1 MIDTKNRIL
10 NSAEIL
16 FAEHGFNETSLR
28 IITSVADVNLA
39 AVNYHFGSKKILIQ
53 AVIDRYF
60 ISFTE
65 YLEKEF
71 AKYENSEKKLT
82 TRALLESLVEP
93 ILKLNEIRPEGA
105 STFMRSLGRA
115 YTESQ
120 GHLKLFLTEKYGYL
134 LIQFTVLVNQ
144 ANPELDSRE
153 MFWRLHFM
161 LGTFVF
167 ALAGQRALSDI
178 AEADFNEK
186 VDVTGIVHHLI
197 PFLTA
202 AMQPTLTEPSLIESL

>member
-1 MIDTKNRIL
+1 MSNTKNRIL
-10 NSAEIL
+10 NSAEVL

-39 AVNYHFGSKKILIQ
+39 AVNYHFGSKKVLIQ

-60 ISFTE
+60 ITFTE

-71 AKYENSEKKLT
+71 AQYENHEKALT
-82 TRALLESLVEP
+82 TQALLESLVVP
-93 ILKLNEIRPEGA
+93 IIKLNSIRPEGA
-105 STFMRSLGRA
+105 STFMRLLGRA

-134 LIQFTVLVNQ
+134 LTQFTVLVNR

-167 ALAGQRALSDI
+167 ALAGQQALSDI
-178 AEADFNEK
+178 AEADFDEK
-186 VDVTGIVHHLI
+186 VDITGIVRHLI

-202 AMQPTLTEPSLIESL
+202 AMQPISLDKP